1 MNLRIYWTIIYKIIL
16 ILIKG
21 NTLKKLL
28 LFFFLIPFSIFAM
41 DTSSQTSLTMDQSS
55 QLSQL
60 RRRKKDPSNKE
71 MPIKALS
78 RKRTESKSC
87 CDSLSSKCTSC
98 CSAIDNCV
106 YNNPLTCCLLGTG
119 LVAGFVITLATI
131 PTTEFLEGVHYASTC
146 HPRHN

>member
-28 LFFFLIPFSIFAM
+28 LFFFLIPFSLVAM
-41 DTSSQTSLTMDQSS
+41 NPSSK
-55 QLSQL
+55 LSQL
-60 RRRKKDPSNKE
+60 RLRKKYLPNKE

-78 RKRTESKSC
+78 MTRTESKSC

-131 PTTEFLEGVHYASTC
+131 PTTEFVEFVRLASTC
-146 HPRHN
+146 HPYHKIKD